1 MTVERSIV
9 ALIDVVEP
17 YRSAFSSW
25 AAQQGLHAV
34 EAPVDL
40 ASATAPD
47 SLALA
52 VVQADAS
59 RDAVEAVLPMLRK
72 AHARV
77 PVVVLAQGVRIESVV
92 RWVRGGV
99 CEVIELPAAA
109 SDVVARTA
117 IHAAFRDRAQDL
129 EELVGSSATTRRLRE
144 EIAIVAPLRS
154 TVLVTGETGVG
165 KGLVARMIH
174 RASNRCD
181 EPFVHVDCAAL
192 APTLVESELFGHERG
207 AFTGAIARRQGRL
220 ELAGRGTVFLDE
232 IGDLDASLQAK
243 LLRVLQDLEYESV
256 GGVRT
261 RRLEARV
268 IAGTNRDLRRA
279 VEEGRFRAD
288 LYFRLDVF
296 RIHVPPLRERAS
308 DVMEIAR
315 AGIERIARRLQVP
328 APAMSQEFY
337 ARLADYPWPGN
348 VRELMNALERALI
361 RHRVGLLDEDALD
374 ELVGDARRIGP
385 GGESRLP
392 TELGESDEAD
402 LLRAELHVAGGNVSR
417 VARRLGLPRST
428 LRYKIERH
436 GLGHLIPKD

>member
-9 ALIDVVEP
+9 ALIDVADP
-17 YRSAFSSW
+17 YRSAFLGW
-25 AAQQGLHAV
+25 ATQQGLHVA
-34 EAPVDL
+34 EAHADL
-40 ASATAPD
+40 AGGIAPET
-47 SLALA
+47 LALA
-52 VVQADAS
+52 VIQTDAS
-59 RDAVEAVLPMLRK
+59 CDAVEAVLPTLYK

-77 PVVVLAQGVRIESVV
+77 PRVVLAGGVRIERVV
-92 RWVRGGV
+92 RWMRGGV
-99 CEVIELPAAA
+99 CDVIEIPASA
-109 SDVVARTA
+109 SDVVSRTA
-117 IHAAFRDRAQDL
+117 IHATFRDRSNDF
-129 EELVGSSATTRRLRE
+129 EKLVGSSATTRRLRE

-174 RASNRCD
+174 GASDRCD

-207 AFTGAIARRQGRL
+207 AFTGAISRRQGRL

-232 IGDLDASLQAK
+232 IGDLDAPLQAK

-268 IAGTNRDLRRA
+268 IAGTNRDLRRE

-315 AGIERIARRLQVP
+315 AAVERLARRLEVP
-328 APAMSQEFY
+328 APAMSEGFH
-337 ARLADYPWPGN
+337 ARLADHPWPGN
-348 VRELMNALERALI
+348 VRELMNVLERALI
-361 RHRVGLLDEDALD
+361 RHRAGMLDEEALD
-374 ELVGDARRIGP
+374 ELVGDGRRMGP
-385 GGESRLP
+385 SGDGRL
-392 TELGESDEAD
+392 TELEGRDEAN
-402 LLRAELHVAGGNVSR
+402 LLRAELQVAGGNVSR

-436 GLGHLIPKD
+436 GLMHLIPKD